1 MHLHHLPLH
10 LRQNGHATTKRQ
22 QRKLGEDQ
30 RQRNQNPAHDGHR
43 HISSMLSGA
52 STSMVGNSG
61 RRSRNGD
68 QRQRDDR
75 QRRPFTRSGSSILIP
90 VESSSPAAAA
100 ASPANTCCT
109 WGSFWKRAYTTP
121 SPTTIAVGAL
131 MRPSK
136 AHSAP
141 RSPRNS
147 IPTATDRL
155 ITLPPGKTGTGRA
168 AR

>member
-61 RRSRNGD
+61 RRSQAMAISASATIASAGHLR
-68 QRQRDDR
+68 
-75 QRRPFTRSGSSILIP
+75 
-90 VESSSPAAAA
+90 AAAA
-100 ASPANTCCT
+100 AS
-109 WGSFWKRAYTTP
+109 
-121 SPTTIAVGAL
+121 
-131 MRPSK
+131 
-136 AHSAP
+136 
-141 RSPRNS
+141 
-147 IPTATDRL
+147 
-155 ITLPPGKTGTGRA
+155 
-168 AR
+168 